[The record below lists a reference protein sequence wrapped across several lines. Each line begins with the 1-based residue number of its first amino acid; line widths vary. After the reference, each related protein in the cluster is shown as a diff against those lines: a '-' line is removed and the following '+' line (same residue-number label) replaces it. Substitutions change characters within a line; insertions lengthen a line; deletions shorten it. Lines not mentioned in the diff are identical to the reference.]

1 MRQAYNPYL
10 PSYEYIPDGEPHVF
24 GDRIYIYGS
33 HDRFNAANYC
43 LNDYVCY
50 SADIRDLTNWRYE
63 GVILRKEQDPRNQ
76 NIPTN
81 MPPAARGRAALETI
95 HEGELNSPGIM
106 PFYAPDVTRGS
117 DGRYYLYYGLGES
130 WEIGV
135 AVCDEPAGQYEF
147 YGFVQHPDGTPL
159 GQRDGDLFQF
169 DPGVFIDDDGTIYL
183 YSGNGPARLGIP
195 CAHQGS
201 QVMTLMPDMITL
213 KTTPRR
219 LLPLLPESFGTDF
232 EGHAFYEASSLRK
245 INGIYYL
252 VYSSVNS
259 HELCYATSDRPDG
272 GFRFGGTL
280 VDNADVYL
288 NGRTEERALNPMG
301 NTHGGMECI
310 DGQWYIFYHRH
321 SNRTP
326 YCRQGCAEKLEILP
340 DGTIRQAEVTSCGLN
355 KGALAGVG
363 EYPAYICCRLTGI
376 HGAVVSRPEVMTP
389 QYPYLTQDVPDVS
402 PLEMIIDEPV
412 QYVANITNGSVV
424 GYKYFNIE
432 TLAGIRVTLR
442 GKADG
447 KFLIKTD
454 ADAEALGEIAVSLDT
469 PDWTH
474 LMCNVHIDAGVQPLY
489 FCYEGMGT
497 LDFKS
502 FELMKS
508 CFAR

>member
-169 DPGVFIDDDGTIYL
+169 DPGVFIDDDGTISL
-183 YSGNGPARLGIP
+183 YSGNGPALLGIP

-201 QVMTLMPDMITL
+201 QVMTLMTDMITL

-252 VYSSVNS
+252 V
-259 HELCYATSDRPDG
+259 
-272 GFRFGGTL
+272 
-280 VDNADVYL
+280 
-288 NGRTEERALNPMG
+288 
-301 NTHGGMECI
+301 
-310 DGQWYIFYHRH
+310 
-321 SNRTP
+321 
-326 YCRQGCAEKLEILP
+326 
-340 DGTIRQAEVTSCGLN
+340 
-355 KGALAGVG
+355 
-363 EYPAYICCRLTGI
+363 
-376 HGAVVSRPEVMTP
+376 
-389 QYPYLTQDVPDVS
+389 
-402 PLEMIIDEPV
+402 
-412 QYVANITNGSVV
+412 
-424 GYKYFNIE
+424 
-432 TLAGIRVTLR
+432 
-442 GKADG
+442 
-447 KFLIKTD
+447 
-454 ADAEALGEIAVSLDT
+454 
-469 PDWTH
+469 
-474 LMCNVHIDAGVQPLY
+474 
-489 FCYEGMGT
+489 
-497 LDFKS
+497 
-502 FELMKS
+502 
-508 CFAR
+508 